1 MVLFGCATGGEDT
14 SGGATSRPNIILI
27 MADDVGYEALSA
39 NGGHSYATPHL
50 DRLAATGLRFDRA
63 FSQPLCTP
71 SRVQIMTGLYNFRN
85 YREFG
90 ILAPGE
96 RTFGNMLRDA
106 GYATGVVG
114 KWQLQEA
121 SDRDMPHEVGF
132 DEYLLW
138 QLGQGDYWHR
148 YKDPILVGHDTE
160 RDTIQGAYGPD
171 LFASFAEDFISR
183 HRDEPFFL
191 YYPMALPHRPFQ
203 PTPDQPAFDDY
214 PVESLRDTSYFGDMV
229 TYMDKIVGRIRD
241 KVEDEGLHGETLIL
255 FTSDNGAHWSI
266 TSRYGQQMIRGD
278 KGRTTRAGMH
288 VPLIAHWP
296 GTIAPGSTRELINFT
311 DFVPTLA
318 DVAEVSPE
326 KRMQTDGISFYSTL
340 RGREESRRAWM
351 FVDYRDRKGTFPE
364 RRFTQDETYKLY
376 NNGEFYNYM
385 RDPSEENPLTKSDM
399 SARAVRAR
407 TKLSEALEMMNQEV
421 QNTLKK
427 APAAS
432 EDSTAQAQ

>member
-1 MVLFGCATGGEDT
+1 
-14 SGGATSRPNIILI
+14 
-27 MADDVGYEALSA
+27 
-39 NGGHSYATPHL
+39 
-50 DRLAATGLRFDRA
+50 
-63 FSQPLCTP
+63 
-71 SRVQIMTGLYNFRN
+71 
-85 YREFG
+85 
-90 ILAPGE
+90 
-96 RTFGNMLRDA
+96 
-106 GYATGVVG
+106 
-114 KWQLQEA
+114 
-121 SDRDMPHEVGF
+121 
-132 DEYLLW
+132 
-138 QLGQGDYWHR
+138 
-148 YKDPILVGHDTE
+148 
-160 RDTIQGAYGPD
+160 
-171 LFASFAEDFISR
+171 
-183 HRDEPFFL
+183 
-191 YYPMALPHRPFQ
+191 
-203 PTPDQPAFDDY
+203 
-214 PVESLRDTSYFGDMV
+214 
-229 TYMDKIVGRIRD
+229 
-241 KVEDEGLHGETLIL
+241 
-255 FTSDNGAHWSI
+255 
-266 TSRYGQQMIRGD
+266 
-278 KGRTTRAGMH
+278 MH